1 MSRYYYY
8 NVLCIIIVIITII
21 LRISTFLE
29 AIFAELLLQI

>member
-8 NVLCIIIVIITII
+8 YVLCIIIVIITII
-21 LRISTFLE
+21 LRISTFVE

>member
-8 NVLCIIIVIITII
+8 YVLCIIIVIITII